1 MKKFYQEEEMNQKIS
16 TSYSATRGATPDII
30 AREISALDDAIS
42 RGDFIVLRFDDKK
55 HAGAVD

>member
-1 MKKFYQEEEMNQKIS
+1 MNQKIS

-30 AREISALDDAIS
+30 AREISALDNAIS